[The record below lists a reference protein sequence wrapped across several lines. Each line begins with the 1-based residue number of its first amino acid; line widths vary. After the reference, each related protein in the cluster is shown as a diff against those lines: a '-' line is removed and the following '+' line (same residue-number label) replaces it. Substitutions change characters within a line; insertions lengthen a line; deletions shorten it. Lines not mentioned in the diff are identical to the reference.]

1 MSGADRQPGGGVRVS
16 VLGVHMKVSTLL
28 GLTLVQGCVLCLGEI
43 GSPEMSWKDVSEC
56 RECTVCPAFR
66 VDRNFRIP
74 KELGID
80 S

>member
-1 MSGADRQPGGGVRVS
+1 M
-16 VLGVHMKVSTLL
+16 GVHVKVSILL
-28 GLTLVQGCVLCLGEI
+28 GLTLVQSCVLCLGEI
-43 GSPEMSWKDVSEC
+43 GSLEMSWKDVSEC

-66 VDRNFRIP
+66 FNRDFRIP